1 MDTKKQ
7 IYFLGQIYAALCD
20 AMKIS
25 DPNAFERAARIPMRE
40 ITPLLIKFKSNLKPV
55 KDVKT
60 LDVYLTLRMD
70 MIDSDNELIFGG
82 QVLPVELQGTFII
95 GYNQYDSR
103 KDVKKLI
110 AHTGLT
116 QEQVA
121 EKLGVASNTVS
132 RWCTGESKVSEENR
146 FKIEQIIMDSWE

>member
-7 IYFLGQIYAALCD
+7 IYLLGQIYAALCD
-20 AMKIS
+20 SMKIS
-25 DPNAFERAARIPMRE
+25 DPNAFGRATRIPMRE
-40 ITPLLIKFKSNLKPV
+40 ITPLLIKFKSKLKPV
-55 KDVKT
+55 KDDKT
-60 LDVYLTLRMD
+60 LDLYLTLRFD
-70 MIDSDNELIFGG
+70 MIDNDNEVIFGG

-103 KDVKKLI
+103 KDVKRLI

-121 EKLGVASNTVS
+121 EKIGVKGNTVS
-132 RWCTGESKVSEENR
+132 RWCTGESKISEENR
-146 FKIEQIIMDSWE
+146 FKIEQIIMDNWK